1 MLAKKML
8 DTGLLL
14 GVQIVLDGAIL
25 SREMGQV
32 NEWEWRGW
40 GSWVCGSRD
49 LEVSFRLCVLAPTC
63 PEGHRDP
70 ALGSR

>member
-40 GSWVCGSRD
+40 GSAWGRWPG
-49 LEVSFRLCVLAPTC
+49 LKGPFRPC
-63 PEGHRDP
+63 
-70 ALGSR
+70 